1 MKEAILLIVGIIVLV
16 STIAAGLI
24 AKRIHDSLM
33 HSGNKNYIGL
43 SVLSF
48 IASFFGI
55 GFLLYLVVYAFFSN

>member
-1 MKEAILLIVGIIVLV
+1 MKEAIILIVGIIVLI
-16 STIAAGLI
+16 SIIAAGLI

-48 IASFFGI
+48 IASFLGI
-55 GFLLYLVVYAFFSN
+55 CFLLYLMAYAFFL